1 MNIKDRKS
9 ILLAAGLICIEVYF
23 VLFIALTLLLFYD
36 LSLLLFLVTI
46 VTIIALAIGALFYWK
61 KKKDLINFNI
71 LVSITL
77 LLIWLLP
84 QIFVLTYIEIEYVG
98 VKKHYLQEYNGI
110 IGNQGKDELNASWD
124 IAYQYKMDFKG
135 SYGKAELS
143 PPNRILHQYRTI
155 YSFFVPISW
164 LYISTLD
171 GFNKLLVVQS
181 RGGCGE
187 FAWTAAFFLNDVTG
201 LNTRVVSFEG
211 VDHAFPEVEVNNV
224 WWVFD
229 LVYTTQYY
237 PIKAHNFASHLKMQN
252 FDLYNHVANLK
263 KRDTGETLLAE
274 HGFFPS
280 NLTITTIRDITNNP
294 SDDEPATNAE
304 VEIFA
309 FQNQYDPLVAKGGT
323 DNFGNYTVTL
333 NSGKEYLILVKEG
346 EPIPIVGLDRI
357 NLSSPN
363 ESIVV
368 YLHKYQ

>member
-1 MNIKDRKS
+1 MSKKKILEILLIYIFVVEIALILLDFSLYTFVVAGAAGVAGSLFIIFYWYKKTDRKNYKILVLL
-9 ILLAAGLICIEVYF
+9 ILLIY
-23 VLFIALTLLLFYD
+23 
-36 LSLLLFLVTI
+36 
-46 VTIIALAIGALFYWK
+46 
-61 KKKDLINFNI
+61 
-71 LVSITL
+71 
-77 LLIWLLP
+77 LLP
-84 QIFVLTYIEIEYVG
+84 QIIVLTNIELEYSK
-98 VKKHYLQEYNGI
+98 VKSDYMKEYQYSLNYRD
-110 IGNQGKDELNASWD
+110 NNELNASWN
-124 IAYQYKMDFKG
+124 ILG
-135 SYGKAELS
+135 SYNKEFEKTYA
-143 PPNRILHQYRTI
+143 
-155 YSFFVPISW
+155 
-164 LYISTLD
+164 ISTPPSRFIFRYVKSRFLIYPILWQYFKLD

-211 VDHAFPEVEVNNV
+211 IDHAFPEVEVNNV

-229 LVYTTQYY
+229 LVYTTPYY
-237 PIKAHNFASHLKMQN
+237 PIEAHNFASHLKMQN
-252 FDLYNHVANLK
+252 FDLYNYVANLK

-274 HGFFPS
+274 HGFSPS

-309 FQNQYDPLVAKGGT
+309 FQNRYDPLVAKGGT

-368 YLHKYQ
+368 YLHKYE